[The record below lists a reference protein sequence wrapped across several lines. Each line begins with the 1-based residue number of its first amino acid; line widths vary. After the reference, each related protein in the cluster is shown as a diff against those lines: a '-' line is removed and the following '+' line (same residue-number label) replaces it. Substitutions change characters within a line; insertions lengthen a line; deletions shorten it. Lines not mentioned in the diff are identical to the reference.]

1 MSRFTLHK
9 KTNPCPICD
18 SHSGKCKTSDRGL
31 TLCMS
36 LVDGNASPAGYRFVR
51 PSKNGLWGIW
61 AVDEGDRTDF
71 DRQAWQA
78 NLDRRNAER
87 AQQDEQRRSRSMPV
101 GLRHKLYSEILN
113 ALELHPDDRAD
124 LHRRGFSDQAI
135 ARRGFKS
142 IERWNRLSR
151 EYPQNLPGLAHD
163 GRSLAVAGDGYLC
176 PLKDADGQIHGLQLR
191 LRGAIANKY
200 RWLSTD
206 SNHRLENGEVPLA
219 HYQGG
224 DRPWIAFCEG
234 TGPKP
239 ALASDRLGCPVMG
252 AAGGQFQNSGDQVKA
267 AIATGLQPVLL
278 PDGGAIQNPLVMR
291 QYQALAEMVPELQV
305 LWWGQLGK
313 EDGDIDEISDEILGD
328 AKLLSWDEFKTFA
341 PPETPKVVALQGLRR
356 SPDLHIGTD
365 EFKSHVDRF
374 PQCGILALH
383 GAKGTGKGEA
393 IAKLL
398 EGDRWLSI
406 THLRSLARDQAQ
418 GWDGDFWNDCDRG
431 AGQLIGKDGGA
442 VRGIPLCV
450 PSLLKASKFS
460 ADVLVID
467 ELPAVLSM
475 LFSSSLAAK
484 NGKRSL
490 LIEELIRRIR
500 EARLLIV
507 ASADL
512 TDEQLRWLENIR
524 GERAFLAATDRKPL
538 DYSAIFLEGSKNQ
551 AIADCLEAHRQLPAG
566 KLMMIHCD
574 AKKTAEAIADQID
587 ADGGK
592 AFLITADTSG
602 DPSVAEF
609 LSSKGADLPRLAR
622 LGYTAIVAS
631 PSVKE
636 GFSIQNHTDLIISLW
651 CIFEGG
657 SIDVEGMAQT
667 CDRLRS
673 STTTRYIW
681 CAKNGRAYSK
691 LSKAETLTAFMREFQ
706 ASMSETA
713 RLARA
718 SLHTEAIASVDA
730 IDWHS
735 DNMRLLASLEATR
748 NRGMRGLRVNL
759 MAALSREGKRVSEQP
774 CQASKSEGKA
784 LALSIKASATKLERE
799 RAIAVENAATITEA
813 EAEALSRKDAL
824 TPDEQLSL
832 EKYYLSQFYR
842 IEAVEAD
849 LVLWDKGGD
858 RRDQIRNF
866 EAVMNPA
873 LAEQTTAKSINTNPT
888 TPQDWNRQQ
897 LQQQLI
903 EESGGGDLIRGIYRS
918 EITEISNEAIAPI
931 AAFLK
936 SNSERV
942 RLAGFSNIQGVSD
955 RQAAF
960 LILDWCGITRRSEQ
974 YRSGGKIQRR
984 YLVDQDNLAKV
995 RAVIERRKNTT
1006 QQAIEL
1012 VTPLL
1017 SLVSNEGGDTFSDPW
1032 LDPSTLADIR
1042 AAIASEGVEVIR
1054 EMAIFPDYVLAA
1066 AMEGIA
1072 A

>member
-1 MSRFTLHK
+1 MSSFTLHK
-9 KTNPCPICD
+9 KSNPCPICD
-18 SHSGKCKTSDRGL
+18 SNSGKCKTSDRGL

-36 LVDGNASPAGYRFVR
+36 LVDGNASPAGYRFVNLT
-51 PSKNGLWGIW
+51 KNGLWGIW
-61 AVDEGDRTDF
+61 AVDDGSQTQDDR
-71 DRQAWQA
+71 DRWLAD
-78 NLDRRNAER
+78 LDRRRELR
-87 AQQDEQRRSRSMPV
+87 ARQDEQRRSRSIPI

-113 ALELHPDDRAD
+113 VLELHPDDRAD
-124 LHRRGFSDQAI
+124 LHRRGFSDEAI
-135 ARRGFKS
+135 ARHGFKS
-142 IERWNRLSR
+142 IERGNRLPR
-151 EYPQNLPGLAHD
+151 EYPQNLPGIAHD

-176 PLKDADGQIHGLQLR
+176 PIKDADGQIHGLQLR

-252 AAGGQFQNSGDQVKA
+252 AAGGQFQNSVEQVKA
-267 AIATGLQPVLL
+267 AIASGLQPVLL
-278 PDGGAIQNPLVMR
+278 PDGGAIQNPHVMR
-291 QYQALAEMVPELQV
+291 QYRALAEMVPGLKV
-305 LWWGQLGK
+305 LWWEQFDK
-313 EDGDIDEISDEILGD
+313 SDGDIDEISDD
-328 AKLLSWDEFKTFA
+328 AIAAARLISFAEFSNFA
-341 PPETPKVVALQGLRR
+341 PPEIPKVVALQGLRR

-365 EFKSHVDRF
+365 EFKSHVDQF

-393 IAKLL
+393 QAELL
-398 EGDRWLSI
+398 EGERWLSV

-418 GWDGDFWNDCDRG
+418 GWNGDFWNDCDRG
-431 AGQLIGKDGGA
+431 AGQLVGKDGSA
-442 VRGIPLCV
+442 VSGISLCV
-450 PSLLKASKFS
+450 PSLLKALKSS
-460 ADVLVID
+460 SDVLVID
-467 ELPAVLSM
+467 EIPAVLSM
-475 LFSSSLAAK
+475 LFSSKLAAK

-500 EARLLIV
+500 EARLVIV

-512 TDEQLRWLENIR
+512 TDEQLRWIEAIR
-524 GERAFLAATDRKPL
+524 GERAFLVATDRKPL
-538 DYSAIFLEGSKNQ
+538 DYPAIFLEGSKNQ
-551 AIADCLEAHRQLPAG
+551 AIADCLEAHRQLPSG
-566 KLMMIHCD
+566 KLLMIHCD
-574 AKKTAEAIADQID
+574 AKKTADAIAAQID
-587 ADGGK
+587 EHGGK

-609 LSSKGADLPRLAR
+609 LSSKGADLPRLVS
-622 LGYTAIVAS
+622 LGYTAIVTS

-636 GFSIQNHTDLIISLW
+636 GFSIQNHTDLITSVW
-651 CIFEGG
+651 CFFEGG
-657 SIDVEGMAQT
+657 SIDVAGMAQT

-673 STTTRYIW
+673 STITRYIW
-681 CAKNGRAYSK
+681 CAKHGRAHSK
-691 LSKAETLTAFMREFQ
+691 LSKAESITAFMREFQ
-706 ASMSETA
+706 SSMSQAA

-730 IDWHS
+730 IDWYS
-735 DNMRLLASLEATR
+735 GNMRMLASLEVER
-748 NRGMRGLRVNL
+748 NRGMRGLRGNL
-759 MAALSREGKRVSEQP
+759 MEALSREGKRVSEQP

-842 IEAVEAD
+842 IEAVDHD
-849 LVLWDKGGD
+849 LVLWDKNGA
-858 RRDQIRNF
+858 RRDQIRNL
-866 EAVMNPA
+866 EAILNPQ
-873 LAEQTTAKSINTNPT
+873 LAEQVAAKSINTNPT

-903 EESGGGDLIRGIYRS
+903 EESGGGDLIRGIYRG

-960 LILDWCGITRRSEQ
+960 LILDWCGITRVSERYRSE
-974 YRSGGKIQRR
+974 GKIQRR
-984 YLVDQDNLAKV
+984 YLIDQENLEKV
-995 RAVIERRKNTT
+995 KTIVERRS
-1006 QQAIEL
+1006 Q
-1012 VTPLL
+1012 VDPPPL
-1017 SLVSNEGGDTFSDPW
+1017 SLVSNEGGG
-1032 LDPSTLADIR
+1032 STPMDWYSPEGQAILRQDLRRGIPIFWAPQDAIDR
-1042 AAIASEGVEVIR
+1042 AIASE
-1054 EMAIFPDYVLAA
+1054 

-1072 A
+1072 V